1 MGVRMIKHY
10 YTYADLTELLACS
23 KRTLERK
30 IPQMKIE
37 KRYFGGGSPRF
48 LVLDVHA
55 YLIFNKTFKECTL
68 LEKRE
73 VRDLLN
79 EL

>member
-1 MGVRMIKHY
+1 MR
-10 YTYADLTELLACS
+10 
-23 KRTLERK
+23 
-30 IPQMKIE
+30 IE
-37 KRYFGGGSPRF
+37 KTYCAGGSPRF
-48 LVLDVHA
+48 FLLDVHA